1 MGYLYRPK
9 LKDWRTRP
17 AVEQRSAVWWVKY
30 YVNGRAV
37 RASTE
42 TEDKEAAKRIL
53 KTREGAAATGQPVM
67 PRVDRIRYE
76 EVAQD
81 LRRHYETGG
90 SRSLREAQAR
100 FDHLAAFF
108 TGRRVAAI
116 GSADVATYVQQRQG
130 AGAANG
136 TINREL
142 ATLTRMLRLAYENG
156 KLLRLPV
163 VRKLKEAAPRSGF
176 FEREQYD
183 AVRRRLKPDLQVA
196 AAIAYTYGWRMQS
209 EVLRLERR
217 QLDLEAGTLRL
228 DPGTTKNDE
237 GRVAYLTPE
246 LVRLLAEQLE
256 RIRAVERKTGRI
268 IPSLF
273 PYLRGRRRLGQRR
286 RDFRKA
292 WRTACKDAGV
302 PGRLVHD
309 FRRTAVRNLE
319 RAGVPRSVA
328 MKITGHKTESV
339 YRRYAIVSDA
349 DLREASRRLTGT
361 FPGTSGVSTLDTRRA
376 TADDSRAR
384 P

>member
-196 AAIAYTYGWRMQS
+196 AAIAYTYGWRKS
-209 EVLRLERR
+209 EILELTWD
-217 QLDLEAGTLRL
+217 QVDFAPGTVRL
-228 DPGTTKNDE
+228 DPGSTKNRD
-237 GRVAYLTPE
+237 GRTVILTPPPGP
-246 LVRLLAEQLE
+246 VRLLIFTCAATMQ
-256 RIRAVERKTGRI
+256 
-268 IPSLF
+268 F
-273 PYLRGRRRLGQRR
+273 
-286 RDFRKA
+286 
-292 WRTACKDAGV
+292 
-302 PGRLVHD
+302 
-309 FRRTAVRNLE
+309 
-319 RAGVPRSVA
+319 
-328 MKITGHKTESV
+328 
-339 YRRYAIVSDA
+339 
-349 DLREASRRLTGT
+349 LTSCG
-361 FPGTSGVSTLDTRRA
+361 GW
-376 TADDSRAR
+376 
-384 P
+384 